1 MTDPVMEVGVL
12 SDTHGVLRPE
22 TLEALA
28 GCDVILHA
36 GDIGDPKILQDLVTI
51 APVFAVRGNVDA
63 GPWADALP
71 DTEVIEVAGVRF
83 YMLHILEELDVDPA
97 AAGVDV
103 VVFGHSHRPLAEDRG
118 GVLFLNPGSA
128 GPRRFDLPVT
138 LARLVIREGTMEAAV
153 ISLL

>member
-1 MTDPVMEVGVL
+1 MTDPRMEVGVI
-12 SDTHGVLRPE
+12 SDTHGLLRPE
-22 TLEALA
+22 AMEALA

-36 GDIGDPKILQDLVTI
+36 GDIGDPQILQSLVTI
-51 APVFAVRGNVDA
+51 APVFAVRGNCDG

-71 DTEVIEVAGVRF
+71 VTEVIEVAGVRF
-83 YMLHILEELDVDPA
+83 YMIHILDHLDVDPS

-103 VVFGHSHRPLAEDRG
+103 VVCGHSHRPGAEEEN

-128 GPRRFDLPVT
+128 GPQRFNLPVT
-138 LARLVIREGTMEAAV
+138 LARLMIRDGTLEAAV

>member
-1 MTDPVMEVGVL
+1 MEVGVL

-22 TLEALA
+22 ALEALA

-36 GDIGDPKILQDLVTI
+36 GDVGDPKILQDLVTI
-51 APVFAVRGNVDA
+51 APVFAVRGNVDK

-71 DTEVIEVAGVRF
+71 TTEVIEVAGVRF
-83 YMLHILEELDVDPA
+83 YLLHVLEELDVDPG

-103 VVFGHSHRPLAEDRG
+103 VVFGHSHRPLAEDRE